1 MEQLTR
7 DQRLRL
13 LKFVCSFAWADLR
26 VTDPERAFV
35 RGLVERLQLD
45 QDERT
50 QVARWLTL
58 PPEDVDPA
66 EVPRDHRRM
75 FVDTMRQ
82 LLEADGVAVLEHEN
96 FKLFE
101 ELLQ

>member
-26 VTDPERAFV
+26 VTDAERAFV
-35 RGLVERLQLD
+35 RGLVERMHLD
-45 QDERT
+45 QDERS
-50 QVARWLTL
+50 QVASWLHL

-66 EVPRDHRRM
+66 EVPPEHRRL
-75 FVDTMRQ
+75 FVDTTRK
-82 LLEADGVAVLEHEN
+82 LLETDGVAVLEHES

-101 ELLQ
+101 ELLR